1 MPRKDARVLGEELVP
16 LTGRFPLSVVTRI
29 DARLD
34 AMRRAM
40 PGIPLG
46 RSDVLRVLLV
56 QALDALDA
64 EADLPETRRV
74 AGRDC
79 SRPDRVADGSHLP
92 PAPTERSVR
101 ISRTTLFRR

>member
-64 EADLPETRRV
+64 EAEPPETPTPQKPP
-74 AGRDC
+74 
-79 SRPDRVADGSHLP
+79 RPRKRQAQPVG
-92 PAPTERSVR
+92 
-101 ISRTTLFRR
+101 